1 MFGERE
7 RSIKNLVIDALG
19 GPESY
24 RRARQQTDEIED
36 AYVQIESRRSSVVVR
51 RLAIFVVLYV
61 LIVMTAIVVVRSQ
74 TGQMDV
80 VLWVGVGTFNAASA
94 GIYYAQYQKRRLA
107 LEVLNVLRN
116 QGEESAS

>member
-19 GPESY
+19 GAESY
-24 RRARQQTDEIED
+24 RRARQQTDEIDD

-116 QGEESAS
+116 KGEESAS